1 MARMNPIEKAEA
13 NPKSMRA
20 SVNAFCYICKE
31 ESKKAVKECPK
42 TDCKLYNIRPW
53 QPKVAE

>member
-20 SVNAFCYICKE
+20 SINAFCYVCKE
-31 ESKKAVKECPK
+31 KSKKKKQNMIIDKNCQFRQFFI
-42 TDCKLYNIRPW
+42 N
-53 QPKVAE
+53 